1 MENFVL
7 NYLFEFESETFW
19 GVIVHF
25 KVEGWVSSR
34 IDRWIVFIG
43 NDVMVLP
50 VSGGVLWCVSVQ
62 MYSECPLSCPRV
74 PTHWHQHQCLSLQ
87 SPVAS
92 DTVLTRDPRA
102 DRQHRHV
109 NYHQTCPILRLK
121 TTRPPWAQAQ
131 KKLKVWVKNC
141 LIPVTLPPPP
151 PPVISSR

>member
-1 MENFVL
+1 
-7 NYLFEFESETFW
+7 
-19 GVIVHF
+19 
-25 KVEGWVSSR
+25 
-34 IDRWIVFIG
+34 
-43 NDVMVLP
+43 MVLP

-121 TTRPPWAQAQ
+121 TTRPRVQALRMTQ
-131 KKLKVWVKNC
+131 SNLRMLPRVVLSQNYFFIVKTFIAIYQPQSMILC
-141 LIPVTLPPPP
+141 
-151 PPVISSR
+151 